1 VDTKTAGAPAVADLS
16 DDIETSAAGPKKVA
30 TDGVSTE
37 EHALKDLIEA
47 DRYLAG
53 PPRPPADPTAAACT

>member
-1 VDTKTAGAPAVADLS
+1 MADLS

-47 DRYLAG
+47 DRYLA
-53 PPRPPADPTAAACT
+53 AKAASRSNGRGLHLTKLNAPGTV